1 MAPPPTTLFSLEGK
15 GLKLETA
22 SDIEAHI
29 KPLLESTS
37 ITEIR
42 LGGNTFGVPACERLA
57 TALSAQKTL
66 QVANL
71 ADIFTSR
78 LLAEIPPALSSLL
91 NALLEIP
98 TLHTVDLSDNAFGLN
113 TQAPLVDFLSRHV
126 PLRHLILNNNGL
138 GPNAGTMIADA
149 LTKLAERKV
158 EASKT
163 AVDGEGAKP
172 SFLET
177 VVCGRNRLE
186 NGSMVAW
193 ARAYEAHATGIR
205 TVKMTQNGIRQE
217 GISLLLRSGLRHAT
231 AIEILDLQDNTFTNL
246 GSGALAG
253 VIQGWSSLRELGVG
267 DCLLSGRGGIK
278 VALALAAG
286 KNKKVETLR
295 LQYNDINSEGVK
307 QFTHAAKNSLP
318 ALKRVELNGN
328 KFDEEDENIS
338 TLRELLGERK
348 EQHGTDDD
356 PEETWGLD
364 ELDELESEEEE
375 SEEEEEEEEESESEA
390 EKKAERVLKE
400 AEEAEEENVAPEK
413 DKEVDS
419 LAAKLSKTEIT
430 S

>member
-15 GLKLETA
+15 GLKLDTA
-22 SDIEAHI
+22 ADIEAHI
-29 KPLLESTS
+29 KPLFENTS

-42 LGGNTFGVPACERLA
+42 LGGNTLGAPACERLA
-57 TALSAQKTL
+57 TALSAQKCL

-78 LLAEIPPALSSLL
+78 LLSEIPPALSSLL

-113 TQAPLVDFLSRHV
+113 TQAPLVEFLERHV

-138 GPNAGTMIADA
+138 GPNAGTLIANA

-158 EASKT
+158 EATKT
-163 AVDGEGAKP
+163 AVDGEGLKP

-193 ARAYEAHATGIR
+193 ARAYEAHAAGIR
-205 TVKMTQNGIRQE
+205 VVKMTQNGIRQE

-231 AIEILDLQDNTFTNL
+231 GIEVLDLQDNTFTNL
-246 GSGALAG
+246 ASGALAA

-267 DCLLSGRGGIK
+267 DCLLSARGGVK
-278 VALALAAG
+278 VAQALAAG
-286 KNKKVETLR
+286 KNEKVEILR
-295 LQYNDINSEGVK
+295 LQYNDINGEGLK
-307 QFTHAAKNSLP
+307 EFTHAAKNALP

-328 KFDEEDENIS
+328 KFDEEDENIT
-338 TLRELLGERK
+338 TLTELLEGRK
-348 EQHGTDDD
+348 EKHGTDDD
-356 PEETWGLD
+356 AEDAWGLD
-364 ELDELESEEEE
+364 ELDELEEE
-375 SEEEEEEEEESESEA
+375 SEEEGEEEEE
-390 EKKAERVLKE
+390 
-400 AEEAEEENVAPEK
+400 
-413 DKEVDS
+413 
-419 LAAKLSKTEIT
+419 
-430 S
+430 